1 MGSFVSAVRLLA
13 PVWITAFAEIVFG
26 SLGRCRTRLF
36 RSVDA
41 PAGTAIA
48 LLALS
53 CHPQQRPVD
62 GTYPPSCEKKI
73 VTAETL

>member
-1 MGSFVSAVRLLA
+1 MGSVVSAVRLPA

-26 SLGRCRTRLF
+26 PLGRCRIRLF
-36 RSVDA
+36 RSIDA

-53 CHPQQRPVD
+53 CHP
-62 GTYPPSCEKKI
+62 
-73 VTAETL
+73 